1 MNERDWSDALFHA
14 EPDQWGLRGDPFLW
28 SELHR
33 AMRAHQVPSSSEALR
48 ELLESEIGAL
58 LGRPLDR
65 VSIIHV
71 ERFAHGGMSS
81 GQVCGEWW
89 LETGIPLLL
98 DRFRG
103 TKA

>member
-1 MNERDWSDALFHA
+1 MTWTESLFI
-14 EPDQWGLRGDPFLW
+14 PDPEQWGLRGDPSLW
-28 SELHR
+28 AELHR
-33 AMRAHQVPSSSEALR
+33 AMQAHQVPSSSEALK
-48 ELLESEIGAL
+48 EVLVSEIGAL

-65 VSIIHV
+65 DSIIHV

-103 TKA
+103 TKT